1 MKPFTTQTFSYISLL
16 PHWRYSLLK
25 DYSQRELITNNYHSP
40 FKTFTIYAMPQEIIK
55 DEQEALK
62 YLQWLQSTDV
72 QKTTLTTELSHIE
85 ETSDE
90 EARMLFENQRII
102 DKSNRILID
111 RLECDDASLSIKDI
125 IQMKSEAFKNNQSIK
140 GLWEDNT
147 DYSKLIPTNIN
158 IQVINNN

>member
-1 MKPFTTQTFSYISLL
+1 
-16 PHWRYSLLK
+16 
-25 DYSQRELITNNYHSP
+25 
-40 FKTFTIYAMPQEIIK
+40 MPQEIIK
-55 DEQEALK
+55 DEQEALM
-62 YLQWLQSTDV
+62 YLEWLQSTDV
-72 QKTTLTTELSHIE
+72 QKTTPATELSHIE

-90 EARMLFENQRII
+90 EARMLRENQRII